1 MIKAIVWSAIG
12 GAVVMII
19 FVFSVGWVVS
29 SGSAQEKAEQMAEEA
44 VIELSVPI
52 CVAQFQQ
59 DPNRTV
65 LLEELKK
72 ISSWSQDEYVGKH
85 GWATMPGQKDS
96 SIEVARECAQRIIEL
111 K

>member
-1 MIKAIVWSAIG
+1 MDKKMIKAVVWSAIG

-59 DPNRTV
+59 DPNRTAC
-65 LLEELKK
+65 LEELKK
-72 ISSWSQDEYVGKH
+72 TKITERSGRAQDKENANV
-85 GWATMPGQKDS
+85 MGQLR
-96 SIEVARECAQRIIEL
+96 AL
-111 K
+111 GYM